1 MFVFPLVLIWPFVDL
16 TWWQAFLPVGL
27 IPFGAVVVI
36 PLALLFKADMKT
48 FPLYGNKE
56 EGYPEWFDRYVQN
69 FWYKKLFPRW
79 WWYSIRNPLNNM
91 RFLFDDDKEFKIEGW
106 QEQSME
112 AHNLII
118 AGVTSATRWSYRG
131 GMAGWRR
138 VWLNGDDKYSEV
150 WFGWKVGSTVP
161 GLGFAT
167 QVRLKR
173 DIGT

>member
-1 MFVFPLVLIWPFVDL
+1 MNPFIKLLHIIQWIAVIVLMIPLMVFGGVIV
-16 TWWQAFLPVGL
+16 
-27 IPFGAVVVI
+27 IPF
-36 PLALLFKADMKT
+36 ALLFNADMKNL
-48 FPLYGNKE
+48 PLYGNKE

-69 FWYKKLFPRW
+69 FWYKKIFPRW
-79 WWYSIRNPLNNM
+79 WWYVIRNPLNNM
-91 RFLFDDDKEFKIEGW
+91 RFLFDDSKEFKIEGW

-112 AHNLII
+112 AHDLII

-131 GMAGWRR
+131 AMAGWRR

>member
-1 MFVFPLVLIWPFVDL
+1 
-16 TWWQAFLPVGL
+16 
-27 IPFGAVVVI
+27 
-36 PLALLFKADMKT
+36 
-48 FPLYGNKE
+48 
-56 EGYPEWFDRYVQN
+56 
-69 FWYKKLFPRW
+69 
-79 WWYSIRNPLNNM
+79 M
-91 RFLFDDDKEFKIEGW
+91 RFLFDDSEEFKIEGW

-112 AHNLII
+112 AHDLII

-131 GMAGWRR
+131 AMAGWRI
-138 VWLNGDDKYSEV
+138 VWLNGDDKYSEI